1 MDRRY
6 ALLLIDHGSRRTEA
20 NELIE
25 QVAEMVKSQV
35 DADRIVEVAHMELA
49 EPSIERGFARCVEQG
64 ATMIVAHPFMLAP
77 GRHVSDD
84 LPCLIAEA
92 AASHPGTKYVIAEP
106 LGAHPGL
113 AEAVIDRCSKALNDG
128 TPK

>member
-64 ATMIVAHPFMLAP
+64 ATMVVAHPFMLAP